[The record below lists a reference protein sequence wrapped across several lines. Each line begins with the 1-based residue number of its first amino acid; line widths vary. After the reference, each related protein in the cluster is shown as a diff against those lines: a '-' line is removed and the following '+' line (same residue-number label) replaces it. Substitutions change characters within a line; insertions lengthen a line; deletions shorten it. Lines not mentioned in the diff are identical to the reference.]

1 MSARAYRETVTD
13 LRAEAA
19 LLLSHWWSRPTAIE
33 REIWAQSFVAAEDIA
48 VDIGCELDPV
58 RELAD
63 TLALSGT
70 EAMLDEYERLFVGP
84 GAPPC
89 QPYESLWLGGPR
101 RRDAGSVMGPAATA
115 VSSIYDGLGLNLE
128 DDAHELPDHVMIEW
142 EALGFALYRGAS
154 DACDKLL
161 GDHLAE
167 WMPPFCQAVS
177 ETATVPFYVRLA
189 TLTPAWT
196 AALGQ

>member
-1 MSARAYRETVTD
+1 MNARAYRETTTD

-19 LLLSHWWSRPTAIE
+19 LLLSRWWSRPTAIE
-33 REIWAQSFVAAEDIA
+33 REIWGQSFMAAENVAA
-48 VDIGCELDPV
+48 DIGCARDPV

-63 TLALSGT
+63 ALPLSDT
-70 EAMLDEYERLFVGP
+70 DTMLDEYERLFVGP

-101 RRDAGSVMGPAATA
+101 RRDAGTVMGPAATA
-115 VSSIYDGLGLNLE
+115 VASIYDLLGLNLE
-128 DDAHELPDHVMIEW
+128 EDAHELPDHVMIEW
-142 EALGFALYRGAS
+142 EALGFAFYRGAS
-154 DACDKLL
+154 DACAKLL

-167 WMPPFCQAVS
+167 WMAPFCQAVS
-177 ETATVPFYVRLA
+177 AAATVPFYVHLA

-196 AALGQ
+196 AALGR